1 MTLRVGPS
9 TFEKMALTVG
19 GALVV
24 ALLVWIA
31 SSVAGLKES
40 AAAFVEWKSF
50 KDATDARQDRSIEE
64 LRIR

>member
-1 MTLRVGPS
+1 MPRSIPS
-9 TFEKMALTVG
+9 TLEKMAITIG
-19 GALVV
+19 GAVIV

-40 AAAFVEWKSF
+40 AAAFVGWKSF